1 MKVSNQRI
9 HSPKGRAT
17 LVREWL
23 RLLAD
28 RGVDP
33 NQLEKALPEQGRQPA
48 LAGGAHAQQL
58 ACAQR
63 RI

>member
-28 RGVDP
+28 RG
-33 NQLEKALPEQGRQPA
+33 
-48 LAGGAHAQQL
+48 
-58 ACAQR
+58 
-63 RI
+63 

>member
-1 MKVSNQRI
+1 MKISLNRI

-28 RGVDP
+28 RGIDP
-33 NQLEKALPEQGRQPA
+33 LQLEKSYRKNVPVYVR
-48 LAGGAHAQQL
+48 
-58 ACAQR
+58 
-63 RI
+63 